1 MHKQQ
6 DITEKMLCILFD
18 WLVDVHKKYKLRPET
33 LFLSRHL
40 VDGYL
45 RNNFIHQNQLQLVG
59 ITALFIASK
68 YEEIY
73 PPLLKD
79 FVKITDNAYSR
90 EEILSMEA
98 TIMCHFSFNL
108 FFTCP
113 L

>member
-40 VDGYL
+40 IDGYL
-45 RNNFIHQNQLQLVG
+45 RNNFIHLDQLQLVG

-73 PPLLKD
+73 PPKLRKFVHIAANTYTRKD
-79 FVKITDNAYSR
+79 FLV
-90 EEILSMEA
+90 MEA
-98 TIMCHFSFNL
+98 
-108 FFTCP
+108 
-113 L
+113 